1 MYFIF
6 MSKKFFKCIYI
17 VQEIADREGNFT
29 IDGTEIQYKTVW
41 ISTKRNLVIEL
52 SRNNHLFI
60 STVAGAH

>member
-1 MYFIF
+1 MY
-6 MSKKFFKCIYI
+6 IYSTGNC
-17 VQEIADREGNFT
+17 ADWEGNFT